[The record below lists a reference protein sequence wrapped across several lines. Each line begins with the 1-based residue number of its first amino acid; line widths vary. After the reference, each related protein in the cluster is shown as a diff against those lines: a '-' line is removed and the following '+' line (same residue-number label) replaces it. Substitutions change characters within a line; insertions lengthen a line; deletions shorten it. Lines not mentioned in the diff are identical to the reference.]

1 MANAPTDD
9 RRLFSPSTARNREP
23 IHAVLETSL
32 ASSARV
38 LELASGSGEHAV
50 YMAER
55 HPDWLWQPSDVDD
68 DAIQSI
74 EAWRRHT
81 GLNNILPPQRRD
93 LLEAWVDKGQ
103 VDERRVDDSQADN
116 IDSGKPWDAMVAI
129 NLVHISPWPVTE
141 RLMLAAQRHLISGG
155 VLFLYGPYRRG
166 GEHTAPSNAQFDVWL
181 KARDPRWGVRDLE
194 QVVAEAAANG
204 LTLQGV
210 EQLPA
215 NNLAVVFRRA

>member
-1 MANAPTDD
+1 MVRPMANAPTDD

-23 IHAVLETSL
+23 IHAVLEASL
-32 ASSARV
+32 VSSARV

-55 HPDWLWQPSDVDD
+55 HPDWRWQPSDVDD

-81 GLNNILPPQRRD
+81 GLNNMLAPQRRD

-103 VDERRVDDSQADN
+103 VEDSQADN
-116 IDSGKPWDAMVAI
+116 IDPDKPWDAMVAI
-129 NLVHISPWPVTE
+129 NLVHISPWAVTE
-141 RLMLAAQRHLISGG
+141 RLMFAAQRHLVSGG

-166 GEHTAPSNAQFDVWL
+166 GEHTAPSNAQFDAWL

-194 QVVAEAAANG
+194 QVVAEAADNG
-204 LTLQGV
+204 LTLQSV

-215 NNLAVVFRRA
+215 NNLAVIFRRD

>member
-23 IHAVLETSL
+23 IHAVLEASL
-32 ASSARV
+32 ASSTRHASTRV

-55 HPDWLWQPSDVDD
+55 HPDWQWQPSDVDD

-74 EAWRRHT
+74 EAWRRHS
-81 GLNNILPPQRRD
+81 GLNNILAPQRRD
-93 LLEAWVDKGQ
+93 LLEDWVGERL
-103 VDERRVDDSQADN
+103 VDNSDSDE
-116 IDSGKPWDAMVAI
+116 PWDAMVAI
-129 NLVHISPWPVTE
+129 NLVHISPWTITE
-141 RLMLAAQRHLISGG
+141 RLMLAAQRHLVSGG

-181 KARDPRWGVRDLE
+181 KARDSRWGVRDLE
-194 QVVAEAAANG
+194 QVVAEATANG

-215 NNLAVVFRRA
+215 NNLAVVFQRD